1 MEEIMLNEIG
11 FVIRKLRI
19 QKGIGLNDFA
29 NMLDVSAGYLS
40 NLETG
45 KTDTIQL
52 SVLDKIQ
59 KELNIFPTKNISEM
73 KVDSEFEYRVNRA
86 NHLLFQLHVK
96 NKKQS
101 EFLLTTIEQGIEV
114 FNEEN

>member
-29 NMLDVSAGYLS
+29 NILDVSAGYLS

-45 KTDTIQL
+45 KTDTILL

-59 KELNIFPTKNISEM
+59 KELNIFPIESLSKMET
-73 KVDSEFEYRVNRA
+73 DSEFEYRVNRA
-86 NHLLFQLHVK
+86 NSLLIQLHDK

-101 EFLLTTIEQGIEV
+101 EYLLTTIEQGIEV

>member
-1 MEEIMLNEIG
+1 MLNEIG
-11 FVIRKLRI
+11 FVIRKLRM

-29 NMLDVSAGYLS
+29 NILEVSAGYLS

-52 SVLDKIQ
+52 SVLEKIQ
-59 KELNIFPTKNISEM
+59 KELNIFPIKNISEL
-73 KVDSEFEYRVNRA
+73 KIDSEFKYRVDRA
-86 NHLLFQLHVK
+86 NSLLLQLHVK

-101 EFLLTTIEQGIEV
+101 EYLLTIIEQGIVV